1 LTENWAVKRHMGR
14 ICLDFT
20 SSVVYHDASM
30 RISASILSADFTR
43 LGAQIAEC
51 EAAGADWIH
60 IDVMDGHFVP
70 NITLGPV
77 IVAAARR
84 ATRLPLDVHLMIE
97 EPERYVE
104 AFAEAGADRMTVHVE
119 ACRHLHRTVQ
129 QIKELGCLPGVAL
142 NPATPAAAVSEILPD
157 CALVLAMTVN
167 PGFSGQ
173 TFVPGVLT
181 KVRQLRQM
189 LAALPVGASDI
200 QVDGGVD
207 PVTAPEVQAAGAS
220 VMVAATAIFKTGRSV
235 ADSIAALRQSMAP
248 PVAAGRAASNL
259 A

>member
-1 LTENWAVKRHMGR
+1 
-14 ICLDFT
+14 
-20 SSVVYHDASM
+20 M

-70 NITLGPV
+70 NLTLGPV

-97 EPERYVE
+97 EPERYVD

-129 QIKELGCLPGVAL
+129 QIRELGCLPGVAL
-142 NPATPAAAVSEILPD
+142 NPATPAAAVGEILGD

-173 TFVPGVLT
+173 TFVPGVLP
-181 KVRQLRQM
+181 KIRQLRQM
-189 LAALPVGASDI
+189 LAAITGGAGDI
-200 QVDGGVD
+200 EVDGGID
-207 PVTAPEVQAAGAS
+207 PVTAPQVQAAGAS
-220 VMVAATAIFKTGRSV
+220 VMVAATAIFKTGRSI
-235 ADSIAALRQSMAP
+235 AESIEALRLSMAT
-248 PVAAGRAASNL
+248 PVAAGRAAQN
-259 A
+259 

>member
-1 LTENWAVKRHMGR
+1 
-14 ICLDFT
+14 
-20 SSVVYHDASM
+20 M

-43 LGAQIAEC
+43 LGAQIGEC

-97 EPERYVE
+97 APERYVE

-119 ACRHLHRTVQ
+119 ACRHLHRVVQ

-142 NPATPAAAVSEILPD
+142 NPATPAAAVSEIISD
-157 CALVLAMTVN
+157 CALILAMTVN

-173 TFVPGVLT
+173 SFVPGVLP
-181 KVRQLRQM
+181 KIRQLRQM
-189 LAALPVGASDI
+189 LAASPGGATEI
-200 QVDGGVD
+200 EVDGGVD
-207 PVTAPEVQAAGAS
+207 PLTAPQVQAAGAS
-220 VMVAATAIFKTGRSV
+220 VMVAATAIFKTGRSI
-235 ADSIAALRQSMAP
+235 ADSIAALRQSMAAP
-248 PVAAGRAASNL
+248 AAAGRAAVNQ
-259 A
+259 AAENQA

>member
-1 LTENWAVKRHMGR
+1 
-14 ICLDFT
+14 
-20 SSVVYHDASM
+20 M
-30 RISASILSADFTR
+30 RISVSILSADFTR

-51 EAAGADWIH
+51 ENAGADWIH

-142 NPATPAAAVSEILPD
+142 NPATPAAALSEILPD

-173 TFVPGVLT
+173 TFVPAVLP
-181 KVRQLRQM
+181 KIRQLRQM
-189 LAALPVGASDI
+189 LAAIPAGGMDI
-200 QVDGGVD
+200 EVDGGID
-207 PVTAPEVQAAGAS
+207 PVTAPQVQAAGAS
-220 VMVAATAIFKTGRSV
+220 VMVAATAIFKTGRSI
-235 ADSIAALRQSMAP
+235 ADSIAALREGMAA
-248 PVAAGRAASNL
+248 PVAAGRAA
-259 A
+259 